1 MNSTLPTPC
10 HACPRRWFSPA
21 KLRRR
26 WGNRD
31 ARQRRL
37 GLLVEIVIGGNFE
50 EARETLMLPDGI
62 DVHLDA
68 ELSDHYQTML
78 RDAREA
84 ARDERRL

>member
-1 MNSTLPTPC
+1 
-10 HACPRRWFSPA
+10 
-21 KLRRR
+21 
-26 WGNRD
+26 
-31 ARQRRL
+31 
-37 GLLVEIVIGGNFE
+37 LLVEIVIGGNFE